1 MSSVDSVVIE
11 VHALAA
17 EFEAGKLSLT
27 EYKELLRDLQSTKVI
42 EAAAGDLAKLSQL
55 NEIIN
60 DLIDVAGAVS

>member
-1 MSSVDSVVIE
+1 MSSVDNVVIE
-11 VHALAA
+11 VHALAS
-17 EFEAGKLSLT
+17 EFEAGNLSLT

>member
-1 MSSVDSVVIE
+1 MSSVDNVVME

-17 EFEAGKLSLT
+17 EFTAGKLSLT
-27 EYKELLRDLQSTKVI
+27 EYKELLKDLQSTKVI

-60 DLIDVAGAVS
+60 DLIDVASAAS

>member
-1 MSSVDSVVIE
+1 MSSVDNVILE

-27 EYKELLRDLQSTKVI
+27 EYKELLKDLQSTKVI
-42 EAAAGDLAKLSQL
+42 ETAAGDLAKLSQL

-60 DLIDVAGAVS
+60 NLIDVASAVS